1 MCGAC
6 ARSKDRAVKTC
17 AARESGKLN
26 IEAKLGWD
34 VFQVD
39 SEQPHIVVN
48 HEICQTRCTVR
59 YCLHVCP
66 ANLYSLDEQGRVL
79 VNYEGCLECGT
90 CFIAC
95 RDDALTWHYPRA
107 GYGVQYRFG

>member
-1 MCGAC
+1 M
-6 ARSKDRAVKTC
+6 
-17 AARESGKLN
+17 N

-39 SEQPHIVVN
+39 AEQPHIVIDQ
-48 HEICQTRCTVR
+48 EICRTRCTVR

-66 ANLYSLDEQGRVL
+66 ANLYTLGDDGRIL

-90 CFIAC
+90 CLIAC
-95 RDDALTWHYPRA
+95 PEDALTWHHPRA